1 MNHYIIDGNNLIGKI
16 KKLKQ
21 LHNKNKQ
28 QSAEQLAFM
37 LGRYFD
43 KKNVKVSLHFD
54 GFQSEQPKVSGL
66 RIFYSAKTTADE
78 KIKNEISKSNN
89 PKKIILITSDGNL
102 AEFGKVCSCQIL
114 KSEEFAKQLKSS
126 QGIDEEKSRIDE
138 MKNSKEFKRLFGV
151 E

>member
-37 LGRYFD
+37 LGRYFG

-54 GFQSEQPKVSGL
+54 GFQSDQPKVSGL
-66 RIFYSAKTTADE
+66 RIIYSGKTTADE
-78 KIKNEISKSNN
+78 KIKNEISKSKN
-89 PKKIILITSDGNL
+89 PKKIILITSDSNL

-126 QGIDEEKSRIDE
+126 QEIDEEKSRIDE
-138 MKNSKEFKRLFGV
+138 MQNSKEFKRLFGV